1 MTGETKTPEE
11 VLDMSDE
18 DFAKLTTPPAV
29 TPAKEETPEEKAA
42 REAAEAEAAE
52 QAAAAEAAEAERLA
66 AEQAAGGEGG
76 DKGESDE
83 LPPTQVEN
91 KSKVDDKDQNGGN
104 LPPTKL
110 NDGKE
115 TPPAKPEGQP
125 PEKAETPI
133 NYEEAYKGLMDPIV
147 ANGKTIELRSPAEL
161 RQLAQMGANYTKKMQ
176 AIAPHRKVL
185 MMLENNGLLDE
196 GKLSFLIDLE
206 KKNPEAIKKLIKEAG
221 INPLDIDTEV
231 EPTYREGNH
240 RVTDEEAAFVSQLED
255 LKSTPEGTQTIQTIN
270 NWDQASKEVLWKNP
284 SLMATIHSQRA
295 NGIYDT
301 IAKEIDR
308 RRTLGQIPTEV
319 SFLQAYKAVGDELH
333 NAGAFNNLGTKPPQ
347 GKVPVAVRPA
357 VPKPPVANG
366 DKASAAAPSRST
378 PKVAKPFVNP
388 LQMSDDEFMKTF
400 KDRL

>member
-1 MTGETKTPEE
+1 MPGKTPEE
-11 VLDMSDE
+11 VMGMSDE
-18 DFAKLTTPPAV
+18 DFSQLNSPPEV
-29 TPAKEETPEEKAA
+29 KEETPEEKAA
-42 REAAEAEAAE
+42 REAAEAESQRVADE
-52 QAAAAEAAEAERLA
+52 EAAAAKAAE
-66 AEQAAGGEGG
+66 
-76 DKGESDE
+76 DGESD
-83 LPPTQVEN
+83 
-91 KSKVDDKDQNGGN
+91 
-104 LPPTKL
+104 
-110 NDGKE
+110 
-115 TPPAKPEGQP
+115 
-125 PEKAETPI
+125 PEKKDDDLPSGSEEAETPSKKVGD
-133 NYEEAYKGLMDPIV
+133 NFEESGTLSKDNSGGASTPKQEKPAVPAVAKPDGQEATPPNFEKSLNELMAPIH
-147 ANGKTIELRSPAEL
+147 ANGKTIELRSPEEL

-240 RVTDEEAAFVSQLED
+240 RVTDEEAAFVSHLED

-284 SLMATIHSQRA
+284 ALMATIHGQRA

-319 SFLQAYKAVGDELH
+319 SFLQAYKLVGDDLH
-333 NAGAFNNLGTKPPQ
+333 NAGAFNNIGTKQPQ
-347 GKVPVAVRPA
+347 NKVPVATRPA
-357 VPKPPVANG
+357 TPKPPVVNG

-378 PKVAKPFVNP
+378 PKIAKPFVNP
-388 LQMSDDEFMKTF
+388 LQMSDEDFMKEF

>member
-18 DFAKLTTPPAV
+18 DFAKLTNPPAV
-29 TPAKEETPEEKAA
+29 APEKEETPEEKAA
-42 REAAEAEAAE
+42 REAAEAEAAQQADDEE
-52 QAAAAEAAEAERLA
+52 QPPKADDDNDEEENAEIEAAPKKVGDNFEESATLSKDKSGGASTPKQEKPAVPAAKPDGQEA
-66 AEQAAGGEGG
+66 
-76 DKGESDE
+76 
-83 LPPTQVEN
+83 
-91 KSKVDDKDQNGGN
+91 
-104 LPPTKL
+104 
-110 NDGKE
+110 
-115 TPPAKPEGQP
+115 TPPNFEESYKQLMA
-125 PEKAETPI
+125 PI
-133 NYEEAYKGLMDPIV
+133 H
-147 ANGKTIELRSPAEL
+147 ANGKTIELRSPDEL

-284 SLMATIHSQRA
+284 SLMTTIHNQRA

-333 NAGAFNNLGTKPPQ
+333 NAGAFNNLGTKAPQ
-347 GKVPVAVRPA
+347 GKTPVAVRPA
-357 VPKPPVANG
+357 MPKPPVANG

-378 PKVAKPFVNP
+378 PKAVKPFVNP

>member
-18 DFAKLTTPPAV
+18 DFAKLTNPPAV
-29 TPAKEETPEEKAA
+29 TPEKEETPEEKAA
-42 REAAEAEAAE
+42 REAAEAEAA
-52 QAAAAEAAEAERLA
+52 QQAEAQNAENQQPDGEEQPPKADDEKENTEVETAPKKVGDNFEESATLSKDNSGGASTPKQEKPAVPA
-66 AEQAAGGEGG
+66 A
-76 DKGESDE
+76 K
-83 LPPTQVEN
+83 P
-91 KSKVDDKDQNGGN
+91 
-104 LPPTKL
+104 
-110 NDGKE
+110 DGQE
-115 TPPAKPEGQP
+115 ATPPNFEESYKQLMA
-125 PEKAETPI
+125 PI
-133 NYEEAYKGLMDPIV
+133 H
-147 ANGKTIELRSPAEL
+147 ANGKTIELHSPDEL

-270 NWDQASKEVLWKNP
+270 NWDQASKEVLWNNP

-319 SFLQAYKAVGDELH
+319 PFLQAYKAVGDELH

-347 GKVPVAVRPA
+347 GKTPVAVRPA

>member
-1 MTGETKTPEE
+1 MTTKTPEE
-11 VLDMSDE
+11 VMGMSDE
-18 DFAKLTTPPAV
+18 EFGKLNAPPEV

-42 REAAEAEAAE
+42 REAAEAEAQRVAE
-52 QAAAAEAAEAERLA
+52 EEAAAKAAE
-66 AEQAAGGEGG
+66 GEGQEA
-76 DKGESDE
+76 GEEKSADEQPSDE
-83 LPPTQVEN
+83 EVEAS
-91 KSKVDDKDQNGGN
+91 SKKVGDNFKEDGTLSKDNSGGASV
-104 LPPTKL
+104 PKQEKPAV
-110 NDGKE
+110 
-115 TPPAKPEGQP
+115 PAAKPEGQEATP
-125 PEKAETPI
+125 PNFEDSYKQLMAPI
-133 NYEEAYKGLMDPIV
+133 H
-147 ANGKTIELRSPAEL
+147 ANGKTIELRSPDEL

-240 RVTDEEAAFVSQLED
+240 RVTDEEAAFVTQLED

-284 SLMATIHSQRA
+284 ALMATIHGQRA

-319 SFLQAYKAVGDELH
+319 PFLQAYKAVGDDLH
-333 NAGAFNNLGTKPPQ
+333 NAGAFNNIGTKQPQ
-347 GKVPVAVRPA
+347 TKVPVATRPA
-357 VPKPPVANG
+357 APKSPVANG

-388 LQMSDDEFMKTF
+388 LAMSDEQFMKEF